1 MEVTMNATTARP
13 HAVSAPGTLR
23 ACSVGSILFIALIVG
38 GVQWNHARSHT
49 HEQVEPE
56 DTAYEVEYLPSQFG
70 FRAIDFDDPA
80 NCYDGRGS
88 SC

>member
-1 MEVTMNATTARP
+1 MEIAMNATTARP
-13 HAVSAPGTLR
+13 NTPGAPGPLR
-23 ACSVGSILFIALIVG
+23 ARRIGSILFIALVLG
-38 GVQWNHARSHT
+38 GVQWNHARSPSY
-49 HEQVEPE
+49 EQMEPE

-80 NCYDGRGS
+80 NCYDGGGS